1 MPALSVVAPGFGGLD
16 GRVLQRRLMRG
27 LELLAFFGREL
38 GDRLHGTAFV
48 FLGRGTVPAG
58 IDTEGVADVAGL
70 GDCANSPAAGSTVQ
84 AVKRAS
90 V

>member
-1 MPALSVVAPGFGGLD
+1 MAPPSCSSSVAVP
-16 GRVLQRRLMRG
+16 
-27 LELLAFFGREL
+27 
-38 GDRLHGTAFV
+38 
-48 FLGRGTVPAG
+48 VPAG
-58 IDTEGVADVAGL
+58 IDTEGVADMAGL